1 MNPCNIEQL
10 IERAVTTG
18 SPVTVSDTFGVTDP
32 VLEDPV
38 IDVTPINSTLSLH
51 QSISHSGLCDALHKF
66 GQNYAT
72 DKSDGHTANS
82 WNIPSAQ
89 LKISSEVKQ
98 SLRKC
103 DSSNLPSDL
112 FFPKNAGFFKALVED
127 DFSKLSEHECSQFFK
142 KLGDGHDRIMRNR
155 DGRIS
160 WNGMKYNSVISL
172 VSAILDREPLVA
184 AIVVGDLLGV
194 RPEFCFRTY
203 PVRGECS
210 SIIPMPYTTV
220 QEYIPT
226 RLAVEQQVYHLQDIE
241 YLKDFRGSRE
251 QAVCHYVDLANPRD
265 NFFLIACRVEI
276 NGIFALKIG
285 AKDAPARLYSR
296 VKMAKHAGATV
307 VIIHDMR
314 IAKEFRAIARESQL
328 LDHTNIIVSGCYGGA
343 SALAAL
349 NFKDIAGHPVV
360 IHPEP
365 TAEGLRGVVDWAKHC
380 EKNGAT
386 SLSVYPWPITV
397 GTCTSLMPTN
407 SAPWERDLWEQ
418 AVCLDDVE
426 RPSKFA
432 RDLCA
437 NSIPMSD
444 YPKWLK
450 SIGLIAHST
459 DDVREMKVDNLFLSI
474 NDLPDE
480 LDQPNIPTW
489 DDLIKPKYTTLI
501 WGCSNAG
508 KSWVA
513 VEITLALVTGTDA
526 FELSAVSR
534 RTVCYMD
541 GEVGGEDFKK
551 RCRQLLKGRVEDQSL
566 VWQNLRVMPPSSDIN
581 ILDDACATDIILMLL
596 EVKASVL
603 VIDNL
608 FSLAPSAV
616 KGGVNKLFSFI
627 HKAEQAGIA
636 VIVIHHSGK
645 DGTTYKGP
653 SELTSLSQNVFRL
666 EGREQLVEMGDL
678 SPEVEA
684 ACNAGGPVSR
694 MTVEKCK
701 AAPLLEQKSATYHLP
716 VNGVWRW
723 LEGSLIPAPI
733 TLPQDVD
740 GESEMEDVVEPFDRT
755 SEMDNLSPD
764 EEKVCTALLG
774 HKYARMDLEKLTGIK
789 PDKLVGILRKLA
801 EQGHVKKEG
810 TGKATYY
817 RGV

>member
-1 MNPCNIEQL
+1 MKSCNVEQL
-10 IERAVTTG
+10 IDRAVTTG
-18 SPVTVSDTFGVTDP
+18 SPVTVSDMIVGTDP

-38 IDVTPINSTLSLH
+38 IDVTPINSTLSLP
-51 QSISHSGLCDALHKF
+51 QSISNSVHSDTLFSF
-66 GQNYAT
+66 GQAYAPE
-72 DKSDGHTANS
+72 KSDGHATNS
-82 WNIPSAQ
+82 WKVPSAQ

-103 DSSNLPSDL
+103 DSNNLPSDL
-112 FFPKNAGFFKALVED
+112 FLPKNAGIFKSVIED
-127 DFSKLSEHECSQFFK
+127 EFSKISEHECSQLFK
-142 KLGDGHDRIMRNR
+142 KLGGGYDRIMRSR

-160 WNGMKYNSVISL
+160 WNGMTYNSVISL

-194 RPEFCFRTY
+194 RPELCFRTY

-210 SIIPMPYTTV
+210 SVVPMPYTTV
-220 QEYIPT
+220 QEYIPA
-226 RLAVEQQVYHLQDIE
+226 RLTVEEQVYQLRDIE

-251 QAVCHYVDLANPRD
+251 QAVCHYIDIANPCND
-265 NFFLIACRVEI
+265 FFLIACRVEI

-285 AKDAPARLYSR
+285 ATAVPARLYSR
-296 VKMAKHAGATV
+296 VKMAEHASATV

-314 IAKEFRAIARESQL
+314 IAKKFRAIARESQL

-386 SLSVYPWPITV
+386 SVSVYPRPITV
-397 GTCTSLMPTN
+397 GTCFSSMPTN
-407 SAPWERDLWEQ
+407 SAPWQRDLWEQ
-418 AVCLDDVE
+418 AVCLTDIE
-426 RPSKFA
+426 LPSKFA
-432 RDLCA
+432 RDVCA
-437 NSIPMSD
+437 NSIPITD
-444 YPKWLK
+444 YPNWLK
-450 SIGLIAHST
+450 SIGLITNST

-480 LDQPNIPTW
+480 LDQPNTPTW
-489 DDLIKPKYTTLI
+489 DDLIKPKYTTKI

-508 KSWVA
+508 KSWFA
-513 VEITLALVTGTDA
+513 VEITLALVTGTGA
-526 FELSAVSR
+526 FGLFAVSR

-551 RCRQLLKGRVEDQSL
+551 RCRQLLKGRAEAQEL
-566 VWQNLRVMPPSSDIN
+566 IGKNLLVMPPSSDIN
-581 ILDDACATDIILMLL
+581 ILDDICAKEIILKLI
-596 EVKASVL
+596 EAKASVL
-603 VIDNL
+603 VIDNI

-723 LEGSLIPAPI
+723 LEGSLIPTPS
-733 TLPQDVD
+733 TLPED
-740 GESEMEDVVEPFDRT
+740 GREESEMDVVADAVGSP
-755 SEMDNLSPD
+755 SVMDDLSPD
-764 EEKVCTALLG
+764 EEKVFMALLG
-774 HKYARMDLEKLTGIK
+774 HKYARADLEKLTGLK
-789 PDKLVGILRKLA
+789 PDKLVGILRKLT
-801 EQGHVKKEG
+801 ELGRVKKEG

-817 RGV
+817 RGM